1 MCVGSSVSP
10 LSPLPTLTAPTPS
23 PPPFCTAARQT
34 LFMLGEDSHTCMG
47 IRARQKGTNRG
58 LLSILLHGN
67 CRILGLKVGRARTT
81 PLGCLR

>member
-1 MCVGSSVSP
+1 VRGLSVWA
-10 LSPLPTLTAPTPS
+10 LSPLPTLTAPAPL
-23 PPPFCTAARQT
+23 FCTVPAARQT

-81 PLGCLR
+81 P